1 MKQLV
6 VISGKG
12 GTGKTTMTASLAA
25 LARGEMVVADCDVD
39 APDLHLLLKPEVRE
53 TFDFL
58 GLQAASIDPDKCT
71 RCGKCEEACRFCA
84 ISDFA
89 VDPAACE
96 GCRVCTVV
104 CPSEAVTMVDRISGH
119 AFVSDTRFGTM
130 VHAELFPGEEA
141 SGKLVTMVRELASRI
156 AAEENKDLVI
166 IDGSPG
172 IGCPVIASITGTDL
186 ALVMTEPSISGAH
199 DLERILAVAEHFGVE
214 ALVAV
219 NKHDLN
225 PEMTE
230 EIGGLCGD
238 LGVELA
244 GRLPFDPEVVGAMI
258 RGETLVE
265 VEGPVGEAIR
275 DLWERIRAR
284 L

>member
-12 GTGKTTMTASLAA
+12 GTGKTTMAASLAS

-39 APDLHLLLKPEVRE
+39 APDLHLLLQPQVRE
-53 TFDFL
+53 TIDFL
-58 GLQAASIDPDKCT
+58 GLQAAVIDPGKCT
-71 RCGKCEEACRFCA
+71 NCGECEKACRFDA
-84 ISDFA
+84 ICDFA

-96 GCRVCTVV
+96 GCRVCTIV
-104 CPSEAVTMVDRISGH
+104 CPSEAVTMVDRVSGH

-130 VHAELFPGEEA
+130 VHAELLPGEEA
-141 SGKLVTMVRELASRI
+141 SGKLVAMVRKLASK
-156 AAEENKDLVI
+156 AAEREDKELVI

-186 ALVMTEPSISGAH
+186 ALVMTEPSISGVH
-199 DLERILAVAEHFGVE
+199 DLERILAVTEHFGVE

-225 PEMTE
+225 PDMTE
-230 EIGGLCGD
+230 EIGELCRD
-238 LGVELA
+238 LGVDLV
-244 GRLPFDPEVVGAMI
+244 GRLPFDPGVVGAMVQ
-258 RGETLVE
+258 GKTLVE
-265 VEGPVGEAIR
+265 VEGPVGDAIR
-275 DLWERIRAR
+275 EVWSRIRMK

>member
-230 EIGGLCGD
+230 EIGELCGD

>member
-1 MKQLV
+1 MKQMV
-6 VISGKG
+6 VVSGKG

-25 LARGEMVVADCDVD
+25 LAKGEMVVADCDVD

-53 TFDFL
+53 TFDFY
-58 GLQAASIDPDKCT
+58 GLQAASIDPDRCT
-71 RCGKCEEACRFCA
+71 NCGECEKACRFGA
-84 ISDFA
+84 ISESV
-89 VDPAACE
+89 VDPDACE

-141 SGKLVTMVRELASRI
+141 SGKLVTMVREIASRV

-199 DLERILAVAEHFGVE
+199 DLERILAVTEHFGVE

-230 EIGGLCGD
+230 EIGGLCRD
-238 LGVELA
+238 LGVDFA
-244 GRLPFDPEVVGAMI
+244 GKLPFDPGVVGAMI
-258 RGETLVE
+258 QGKTLVE
-265 VEGPVGEAIR
+265 VEGPVGDAIR
-275 DLWERIRAR
+275 DVWERVRAK

>member
-25 LARGEMVVADCDVD
+25 LARGKMVVADCDVD

-275 DLWERIRAR
+275 DLWGKIRAR

>member
-141 SGKLVTMVRELASRI
+141 SG
-156 AAEENKDLVI
+156 
-166 IDGSPG
+166 
-172 IGCPVIASITGTDL
+172 
-186 ALVMTEPSISGAH
+186 
-199 DLERILAVAEHFGVE
+199 
-214 ALVAV
+214 
-219 NKHDLN
+219 
-225 PEMTE
+225 
-230 EIGGLCGD
+230 
-238 LGVELA
+238 
-244 GRLPFDPEVVGAMI
+244 
-258 RGETLVE
+258 
-265 VEGPVGEAIR
+265 
-275 DLWERIRAR
+275 
-284 L
+284 